1 MKAENFYNTVFLGA
15 CFALYYVDSPRAM
28 AISALVGACS
38 FVMAALAIQEKH
50 NQKTWASIER
60 LWERDD
66 PMRDVD
72 DA

>member
-1 MKAENFYNTVFLGA
+1 VKAESFYNLVFLGA
-15 CFALYYVDSPRAM
+15 CFALYYVDTPKAM

-50 NQKTWASIER
+50 NQKIWASIER
-60 LWERDD
+60 LRERED
-66 PMRDVD
+66 PMRDID